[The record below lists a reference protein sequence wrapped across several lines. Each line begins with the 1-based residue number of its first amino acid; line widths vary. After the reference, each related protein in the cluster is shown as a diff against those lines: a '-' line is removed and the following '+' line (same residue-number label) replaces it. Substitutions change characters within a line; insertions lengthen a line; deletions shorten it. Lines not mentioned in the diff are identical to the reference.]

1 MATLIREASMR
12 GWIVIAALASVAACE
27 TGPPMS
33 PAQCQVADWAQVG
46 FQDGAQGRP
55 AERFVALEQA
65 CAAAGIPSNSAAY
78 MAGRRDG
85 LLDYCQPDRAFRLG
99 LGGGGYNGVCPPEL
113 DYHFRNALSDGA
125 RAHDALSA
133 LRSAESAINAA
144 RSERDDIER
153 KIDANEL
160 GLQRS
165 ETDEERNRHRDE
177 LNRLRAERARVN
189 DRLREAE
196 RDERDGAR
204 DVRRVRSELGFRY
217 GDW

>member
-1 MATLIREASMR
+1 MR
-12 GWIVIAALASVAACE
+12 GWIAIAALAMAAACE
-27 TGPPMS
+27 TGPPMT

-65 CAAAGIPSNSAAY
+65 CAAAGLPANGAAY
-78 MAGRRDG
+78 RAGRRDG
-85 LLDYCQPDRAFRLG
+85 LLDYCQPERAFRLG
-99 LGGGGYNGVCPPEL
+99 LSGGGYGGVCPPEL
-113 DYHFRNALSDGA
+113 DYHFRAAFSDGA
-125 RAHDALSA
+125 RAHDVTSA
-133 LRSAESAINAA
+133 LRSAEGAIDVA
-144 RSERDDIER
+144 RSQRDDIER

-165 ETDEERNRHRDE
+165 ETDVERERHRGE
-177 LNRLRAERARVN
+177 LDRLGAERARID

-196 RDERDGAR
+196 RDARDGAR
-204 DVRRVRSELGFRY
+204 DLRRVRSELGFRY